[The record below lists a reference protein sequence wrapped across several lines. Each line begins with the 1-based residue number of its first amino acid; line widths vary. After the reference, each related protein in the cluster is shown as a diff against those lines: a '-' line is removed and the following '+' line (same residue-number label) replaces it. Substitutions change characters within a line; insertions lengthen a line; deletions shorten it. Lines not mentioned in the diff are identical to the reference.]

1 MRVCKWYTYGDDDGR
16 ERMVRLLRELKP
28 GDLFVF
34 KIHNRLNDLYEP
46 YDGPMAP
53 DGSREM
59 KARFLKKQYS
69 TEYAVMK
76 RTGKREYVWSQPD
89 TYDLSA
95 KPTVGTI
102 ESFYESYFFDRD
114 KYIPGDKSIRTFDN
128 LDDPVMKLTFATQG
142 IDVEK
147 LPVFSME
154 YDDRN
159 MFIRKDGSV
168 SIVIF

>member
-1 MRVCKWYTYGDDDGR
+1 M
-16 ERMVRLLRELKP
+16 
-28 GDLFVF
+28 
-34 KIHNRLNDLYEP
+34 
-46 YDGPMAP
+46 
-53 DGSREM
+53 
-59 KARFLKKQYS
+59 
-69 TEYAVMK
+69 
-76 RTGKREYVWSQPD
+76 
-89 TYDLSA
+89 SA
-95 KPTVGTI
+95 KPTAGTI

-128 LDDPVMKLTFATQG
+128 LDDPVMKLTLATQG